1 MGFSGGTRGKEAACQ
16 CRRPKRCEFNLGIG
30 KIPWSRKYDSC
41 LENSM
46 NREAWWATV
55 CGVIKSQT
63 QLGTHT
69 QCKALCIYFLISVLK
84 NLLRGA
90 QGQPPVMP
98 AGRRGP
104 LFQAG
109 SPAPPRGPRCRRD
122 ALAPP
127 VAPSPARRPLAVEK
141 KKKKN
146 LLREVLLLPFLLVQ
160 KLMLREWKQAA

>member
-1 MGFSGGTRGKEAACQ
+1 MVLPAFRWFPQLIKVLAKESHRCGSFGEDEGRGDKQ
-16 CRRPKRCEFNLGIG
+16 PG
-30 KIPWSRKYDSC
+30 
-41 LENSM
+41 
-46 NREAWWATV
+46 
-55 CGVIKSQT
+55 
-63 QLGTHT
+63 
-69 QCKALCIYFLISVLK
+69 
-84 NLLRGA
+84 GA

-141 KKKKN
+141 KKKKKS
-146 LLREVLLLPFLLVQ
+146 LKGGVVTPIFTGAEIDAQRMEAGSVVEVQTSVTSL
-160 KLMLREWKQAA
+160 